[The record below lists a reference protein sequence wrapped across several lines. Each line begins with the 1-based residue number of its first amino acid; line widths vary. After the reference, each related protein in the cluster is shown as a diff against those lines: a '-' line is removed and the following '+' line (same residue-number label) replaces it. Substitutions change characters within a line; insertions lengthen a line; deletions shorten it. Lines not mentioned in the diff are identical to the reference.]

1 MTAAPRGPGRDRATR
16 RFLYDRGVAL
26 RDELE
31 LALLAAWNTADLA
44 VYADHLQALGD
55 PRGELIALDLA
66 PRRDRS
72 WRDRR
77 RAVLEEWLGPRLAA
91 SAGRLVQHGVLHEL
105 RDGHGP
111 ADLLDGPLGAVVRGF
126 SVPGPRD
133 RRSPAAVVDALERL
147 AAHPRPWL
155 TRLAIDHAG
164 DARCEP
170 ALRDRL
176 IAATPNLVELYTLG
190 QRLFDSFRHPSLR
203 RLYATPLFQRPASA
217 GVPDTDAEVIEL
229 THYGYAVNWFAQGND
244 LDAALTYLEAIEST
258 ADCNEL
264 YATYG
269 DLVDAHDSLPAV
281 LARLDE
287 AGLVELDGPF
297 ANLSTLGR
305 GLLRGSTSCA
315 APRVPPDDA
324 DNRKW
329 VLWASEAG
337 RRAGDRACVIAGLL
351 RTHCAL
357 LVTCLE
363 RIPLDDAARGALRGY
378 LGFLCD
384 VVAAGEWTDVELE
397 ADVPA
402 LTAALRTLLAAH
414 RLTHYHLECFE
425 DVGDDTAWSY
435 LEQLTEFLASFEA
448 ASRPPVFRVAWGF

>member
-1 MTAAPRGPGRDRATR
+1 
-16 RFLYDRGVAL
+16 VAL

-31 LALLAAWNTADLA
+31 LALLASWNSADLA
-44 VYADHLQALGD
+44 VYADHLQTIGD

-66 PRRDRS
+66 PRRDPS

-77 RAVLEEWLGPRLAA
+77 RTLLEAWLGRGLAA
-91 SAGRLVQHGVLHEL
+91 SAGRLVQHGVIHEL
-105 RDGHGP
+105 RSGHGP

-126 SVPGPRD
+126 SIPGPRD
-133 RRSPAAVVDALERL
+133 RRRPPVAVFDALERL

-170 ALRDRL
+170 SLRDRL
-176 IAATPNLVELYTLG
+176 IAATPNLAELYTLG
-190 QRLFDSFRHPSLR
+190 QCLFDSFRHPSLR
-203 RLYATPLFQRPASA
+203 RLYATPLFQRPGSA

-229 THYGYAVNWFAQGND
+229 THHGYAVNWFAQAND
-244 LDAALTYLEAIEST
+244 LDAVLTYLEAIETT

-269 DLVDAHDSLPAV
+269 DLAPPHDSMPAV
-281 LARLDE
+281 LMRLDE

-297 ANLSTLGR
+297 ANLSTIGR
-305 GLLRGSTSCA
+305 GLLRGSTDCA
-315 APRVPPDDA
+315 APRVPPDDLN
-324 DNRKW
+324 NRKW

-337 RRAGDRACVIAGLL
+337 GRPGERACVIAGLL

-363 RIPLDDAARGALRGY
+363 RIPLDGAARDAIRDY
-378 LGFLCD
+378 LAFLCN
-384 VVAAGEWTDVELE
+384 VVAAGEWTDVEFE
-397 ADVPA
+397 ADLPA
-402 LTAALRTLLAAH
+402 LAAALRSLLVAH
-414 RLTHYHLECFE
+414 RLTDYDIDCFE
-425 DVGDDTAWSY
+425 DVGDDTDWSY
-435 LEQLTEFLASFEA
+435 LEQLVDFLASFEA